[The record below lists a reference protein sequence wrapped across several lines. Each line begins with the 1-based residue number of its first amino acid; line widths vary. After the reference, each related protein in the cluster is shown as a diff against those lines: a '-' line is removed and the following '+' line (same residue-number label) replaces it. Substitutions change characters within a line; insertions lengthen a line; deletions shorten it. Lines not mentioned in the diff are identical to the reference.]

1 MADHHEEGNPRS
13 EQGRYILQGDS
24 PHTDNMVRRPMYQ
37 LICHQT
43 RCPYVHPGLTYFLS
57 NYAPPFNLCDKC
69 ISAGDR
75 LRDRRPETWIA
86 RRKSCSLAR
95 VKGVAAAPGCSRTPV
110 FSNGP
115 YRVTPHLTS
124 QS

>member
-1 MADHHEEGNPRS
+1 MS
-13 EQGRYILQGDS
+13 
-24 PHTDNMVRRPMYQ
+24 
-37 LICHQT
+37 
-43 RCPYVHPGLTYFLS
+43 YVHPGLTYFLS
-57 NYAPPFNLCDKC
+57 NYGPLFNLCDNC

-124 QS
+124 PPCLYDPLHTFFYKKLVGQKFSEQL